1 MEEIANEY
9 VAFLDYLGFG
19 QGIEL
24 IAKENGGFK
33 VHGVTGGIIRPDA
46 RNTEVTELSRD
57 IVTKL
62 QNPKSRVSSLREKF
76 DKLREES
83 YYLGGYEHYT
93 YGPGGRMGASRHKKT
108 EEGFKKYL
116 EDYYEKDEASSTGT
130 SQGSSVDDL
139 TNQMGRI
146 DLSPAGAPPLSGPSV
161 EEQRQ
166 LAMKRPFIEEK
177 VADFSDVFIG
187 EPTKNPGQT
196 YGEGR
201 LLATGMAEHVMY
213 GEKHH
218 GAKLTGAQVTEL
230 RTRYF
235 AGEATL
241 KLANEF
247 KISDKTVNSITS
259 RQTWKHLPQVPG
271 ESDENFN
278 RPNIQELRVMKI
290 AREHGVEPIRNKI
303 GRFALPP
310 ELLKRLRKERA
321 EAKAEKK
328 KESKE

>member
-1 MEEIANEY
+1 MEDIANEY
-9 VAFLDYLGFG
+9 VAFLDYIGFG

-33 VHGVTGGIIRPDA
+33 VHGTTGGIIRPDA

-62 QNPKSRVSSLREKF
+62 QNPKSRPGPLREKF
-76 DKLREES
+76 DKLRKES

-146 DLSPAGAPPLSGPSV
+146 DLSPAGSPPSLPSVPSV

-177 VADFSDVFIG
+177 IADFSDIFIEADKETKKQFG
-187 EPTKNPGQT
+187 EDAL
-196 YGEGR
+196 E
-201 LLATGMAEHVMY
+201 ATGMKEHLMY
-213 GEKHH
+213 GEKHW
-218 GAKLTGAQVTEL
+218 GAKLTGAQVTEI
-230 RTRYF
+230 RTKYF
-235 AGEATL
+235 AGGITQEQ
-241 KLANEF
+241 LAKEYTTPLSTI
-247 KISDKTVNSITS
+247 KSIIG
-259 RQTWKHLPQVPG
+259 RKTWKHLPQVSG

-278 RPNIQELRVMKI
+278 KPNTQEQRVIKI
-290 AREHGVEPIRNKI
+290 ARQYGVETVRNKI
-303 GRFALPP
+303 GRIALPS
-310 ELLKRLRKERA
+310 ELIKRLRKE
-321 EAKAEKK
+321 KAEKK
-328 KESKE
+328 KETKE